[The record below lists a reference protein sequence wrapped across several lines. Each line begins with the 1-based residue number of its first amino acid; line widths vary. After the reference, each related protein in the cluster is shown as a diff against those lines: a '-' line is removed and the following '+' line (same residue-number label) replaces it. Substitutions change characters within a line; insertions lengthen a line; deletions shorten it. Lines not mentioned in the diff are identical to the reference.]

1 MAVEARR
8 DAEGRRE
15 QAEDLIGFMLGDLRK
30 KLAEVGRLEI
40 LDDVGGKAMDYF
52 AAVPESS
59 LSDEELA
66 QRSAALYQIGDVRIT
81 QGRLA
86 EAEKPLAQS
95 LALAKTLAD
104 RHPGD
109 GQGLYDLAQSH
120 FWVGFVDWRQRRLDE
135 AARALPRVRPDCRAP
150 REHRRGQRRDWRLE
164 LASANSNIGSVLEEQ
179 GDLDGALERF
189 RATPVIE
196 AALLAKQPGQRDL
209 LRGRRVVE
217 QRDWRRP
224 PREG

>member
-1 MAVEARR
+1 MAALGAAKYFVDLRAERTVAVEARR
-8 DAEGRRE
+8 DAEGRRK

-30 KLAEVGRLEI
+30 KLEKVGRLEI
-40 LDDVGGKAMDYF
+40 LDDVGAKAMDYF

-104 RHPGD
+104 RHPDD
-109 GQGLYDLAQSH
+109 GQRLYDLAQSH
-120 FWVGFVDWRQRRLDE
+120 FWVGIRGLAPAAPRRC
-135 AARALPRVRPDCRAP
+135 ARALPRVRPDCRAP
-150 REHRRGQRRDWRLE
+150 REHRRGQ
-164 LASANSNIGSVLEEQ
+164 
-179 GDLDGALERF
+179 
-189 RATPVIE
+189 
-196 AALLAKQPGQRDL
+196 
-209 LRGRRVVE
+209 
-217 QRDWRRP
+217 
-224 PREG
+224 PRMAD